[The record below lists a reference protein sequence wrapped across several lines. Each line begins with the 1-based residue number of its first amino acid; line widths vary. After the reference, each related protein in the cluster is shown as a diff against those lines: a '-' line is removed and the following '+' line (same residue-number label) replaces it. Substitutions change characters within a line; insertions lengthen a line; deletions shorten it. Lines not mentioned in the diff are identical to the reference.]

1 MDTGTSVA
9 RTRFRVE
16 RLPNAG
22 RDGYPVRVATVLP
35 DPLCSSLSDTAVFH
49 GSPSGAT
56 THAVLCI
63 GSQPL
68 HTYFNRSLRHYQSRV
83 VHDPAVA
90 VRRAQ
95 LVSFDVYV
103 AYDAEEPAR
112 TVTAWR
118 KIRRVD
124 ENTPFIL
131 IGRRALLDEIT
142 GELRSGYDAFL
153 DESGDP
159 SSIPEAMESMLLFAS
174 ERSLHARQFAVGRV
188 CEEIEQRFSHFEQ
201 KIRLDRHALA
211 RAQEPLMR
219 AEAMREFQ
227 RRGGAKAFFDR
238 LWPDMLEE
246 ALQRSRLG
254 V

>member
-1 MDTGTSVA
+1 MLSTSA
-9 RTRFRVE
+9 TFFRIPP
-16 RLPNAG
+16 RL
-22 RDGYPVRVATVLP
+22 
-35 DPLCSSLSDTAVFH
+35 SLSDTSVFH
-49 GSPSGAT
+49 GSPSGT
-56 THAVLCI
+56 TSYAVLCI
-63 GSQPL
+63 GSRPL
-68 HTYFNRSLRHYQSRV
+68 HAYFNRTLRHYQSRV
-83 VHDPAVA
+83 VHDLALA

-95 LVSFDVYV
+95 RVSFDVYV
-103 AYDAEEPAR
+103 AYDADEPAR
-112 TVTAWR
+112 TITAWR
-118 KIRRVD
+118 KIRRLD
-124 ENTPFIL
+124 ENTPFII
-131 IGRRALLDEIT
+131 IGPRWLLDEIA

-153 DESGDP
+153 DESGDQA
-159 SSIPEAMESMLLFAS
+159 SIAELMESMLLFAS
-174 ERSLHARQFAVGRV
+174 ERSLHARQFAVTRV

-201 KIRLDRHALA
+201 KLRLTRHALA